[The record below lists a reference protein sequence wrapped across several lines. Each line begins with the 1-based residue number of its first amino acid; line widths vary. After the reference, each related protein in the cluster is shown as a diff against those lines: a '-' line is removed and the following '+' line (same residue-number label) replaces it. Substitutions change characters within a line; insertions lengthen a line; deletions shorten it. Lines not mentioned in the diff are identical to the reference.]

1 MRNFNE
7 IFRKMELM
15 TMLKVTKNQ
24 GINLSLEDTIFEKP
38 QGKLTSV
45 AVLGLEAFFK
55 QNNSD
60 MKPI

>member
-1 MRNFNE
+1 
-7 IFRKMELM
+7 M
-15 TMLKVTKNQ
+15 TKKQ
-24 GINLSLEDTIFEKP
+24 GINLHLEDTIFEKP
-38 QGKLTSV
+38 QGELTSA